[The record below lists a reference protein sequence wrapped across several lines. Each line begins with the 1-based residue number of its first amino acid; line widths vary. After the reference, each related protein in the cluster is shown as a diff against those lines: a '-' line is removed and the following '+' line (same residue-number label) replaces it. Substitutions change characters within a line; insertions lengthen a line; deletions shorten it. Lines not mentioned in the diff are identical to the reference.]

1 MALTWADTYKPVVYQ
16 WFRTGMDSIPSLIPL
31 LFDVRTSNAASEYAL
46 GVGGVPTDQFD
57 IYEDAGRVANVDV
70 DRYYPTTFTHVEKP
84 IRFTLKR
91 KDVDDDQMGLV
102 QEALDQLGLAAAMK
116 REQDAASVFNNAFSS
131 SFTGADG
138 VSLCNAS
145 HPYGPDN
152 TGEVQDNTG
161 TEALSYTAMKNA
173 RLNMRSWVDSQNNP
187 LPRVGTMMLIPPELE
202 DTAMEITGADRKPGT
217 ADNDAS
223 ATQGFSYTVWDY
235 MTDANNWFM
244 LDMNYTRRFLR
255 WYNRKKLEMEIVEQT
270 TTHVI
275 YEFYMRYSYGWVDW
289 RFVYGNEVT

>member
-16 WFRTGMDSIPSLIPL
+16 WFRTGMDSIPSLIPV
-31 LFDVRTSNAASEYAL
+31 LFDVRMSDAASEYAL

-57 IYEDAGRVANVDV
+57 VYEDAGRVANVDV

-116 REQDAASVFNNAFSS
+116 REQDGASVFVN
-131 SFTGADG
+131 SFDSNFVGADS
-138 VSLCNAS
+138 VALCSAS

-152 TGEVQDNTG
+152 TGETQGNTG
-161 TEALSYTAMKNA
+161 TAALSYDSIKSARSAM
-173 RLNMRSWVDSQNNP
+173 RGWVDSQKNP
-187 LPRVGTMMLIPPELE
+187 LPRMGTMMLIPPELE
-202 DTAMEITGADRKPGT
+202 DTAMEITRAELKPGT

-223 ATQGFSYTVWDY
+223 ATQGFNYMVWDY
-235 MTDANNWFM
+235 LTNAKDWWM

-255 WYNRKKLEMEIVEQT
+255 WYNRKNLEMEIVEQT

-289 RFVYGNEVT
+289 RFAYGNDVA